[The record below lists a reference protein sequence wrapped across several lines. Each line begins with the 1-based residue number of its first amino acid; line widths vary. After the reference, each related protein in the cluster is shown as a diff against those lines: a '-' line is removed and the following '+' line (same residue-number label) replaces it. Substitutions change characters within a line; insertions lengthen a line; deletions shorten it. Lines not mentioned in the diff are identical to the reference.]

1 MIKIE
6 DKIIDSVLLK
16 AFDLYKIDND
26 IPSDYQLC
34 SELDI
39 MRATMSRWRKG
50 VSKTIKYDLWKV
62 LSPKIQHYINEA
74 EKELGLETL
83 GQEHGPRLTFEFHV
97 KMKVFNE
104 SQKIRLGNLY
114 DSLTANLEDVVEAV
128 EPQEEKPEP
137 IKFEVAEQALPYIRQ
152 KISAGNGCE
161 ILEERYQKRPDMHF
175 MDVSGVSM
183 APTYKDGQK
192 VICQLFQERV
202 VFGDDFLPM
211 EIIKNMIPE
220 DSVIIYELNGG
231 GLSMKRAKYKKTNK
245 AWSFILDADNEKW
258 GNENNFP
265 RFIRKGDDFIIY
277 GKIVG
282 ASK

>member
-1 MIKIE
+1 M
-6 DKIIDSVLLK
+6 DKTIDSVIFK
-16 AFDLYKIDND
+16 AIDLYKITND
-26 IPSDYQLC
+26 IPSTYQLAL
-34 SELDI
+34 EWNI
-39 MRATMSRWRKG
+39 PQATIGRWLNG
-50 VSKTIKYDLWKV
+50 NTKTIKYSTWKS
-62 LSPKIQHYINEA
+62 LLPSLQPYIDQA

-161 ILEERYQKRPDMHF
+161 ILEERYLKRPDMHF

-183 APTYKDGQK
+183 VPTYKDGQK

>member
-1 MIKIE
+1 M
-6 DKIIDSVLLK
+6 DKTIDSVVLRS
-16 AFDLYKIDND
+16 FDLYKLAND

-34 SELDI
+34 AELNLT
-39 MRATMSRWRKG
+39 RSSMSNWRSGTTKN
-50 VSKTIKYDLWKV
+50 IKYAIWKK
-62 LSPKIQHYINEA
+62 LLPSLQPYTDQA

-83 GQEHGPRLTFEFHV
+83 GQEHGPQLTFEFHV

-161 ILEERYQKRPDMHF
+161 ILEERYLKRPDMHF